1 MSNTCRRSQYSFI
14 SGRPSFESG
23 QPGFKPGRPSF
34 KSGEPGFQSG
44 RPRFKSGFLSFKLTR
59 FYTCNSTWLNDPVLD
74 LMIHYLQDMSAQFYI
89 RSGCKPRPPGPAAC
103 MWVLYVHAFL
113 QKYMSY
119 AWLIL
124 YVSACFSHNVH
135 WLRVKQ
141 VPSEIQRSTLMKILR
156 YKTGSKVK
164 LYSNVKLRQC
174 SF

>member
-1 MSNTCRRSQYSFI
+1 MKNSYSCATVLDLMSNTCMTSQHSFI

-23 QPGFKPGRPSF
+23 QPGFKPGRASFESGQPSF
-34 KSGEPGFQSG
+34 KPG
-44 RPRFKSGFLSFKLTR
+44 RPSFKLSR
-59 FYTCNSTWLNDPVLD
+59 FYTCNSTWLTDPL
-74 LMIHYLQDMSAQFYI
+74 LDMSTQLYI
-89 RSGCKPRPPGPAAC
+89 RSGCKPCPPGPAAC

-141 VPSEIQRSTLMKILR
+141 VPSEIQRSTLMKKLR
-156 YKTGSKVK
+156 Y
-164 LYSNVKLRQC
+164 
-174 SF
+174 